1 MRYVLLFTLMLVVAS
16 VAAQEPVTLKFT
28 RPSKVQASASKI
40 KLKVQG
46 NEYVLKN
53 GASISINVTPE
64 YGKSLLIN
72 AGDQTAYYLKPKPG
86 ETYEFEVGFK
96 FAGPYILL
104 LSGEEAKPGEAVQVT
119 DTTAKPEGWE
129 TNLKVDRDNM
139 GAGITLQKTD
149 QSEAIRQEWLARG
162 GKIKYQSVVFNGTYF
177 GMDMDMEGVDANR
190 IDGYGGGISFYQNR
204 INLKI
209 PAYKTGAS
217 SWNSFNIGFGYDMLV
232 YAYKFDMKMDPIT
245 TKMDVVTITM
255 PFSANI
261 GWTLGLGKFIDEGN
275 WKGVALTLRYRPSIM
290 FNFTNSTVKMTSTDP
305 HISGSTSTS
314 TDSNVHFNAV
324 GVGFEV
330 DFSNFSSTMEK
341 LAPKPK
347 LKLSFFVM
355 PPVKDM
361 PLFISF
367 GLGITTYSR

>member
-1 MRYVLLFTLMLVVAS
+1 MKNILLFALMLVVAS

-28 RPSKVQASASKI
+28 RPDKVQASASKI
-40 KLKVQG
+40 KLNVQG
-46 NEYVLKN
+46 NEYIIKN
-53 GASISINVTPE
+53 GASISINVVPE
-64 YGKSLLIN
+64 YGKSLLID
-72 AGDQTAYYLKPKPG
+72 ASHATYYLKPKPG

-96 FAGPYILL
+96 FAGPYIML
-104 LSGEEAKPGEAVQVT
+104 LSGEEAKPGEIAQKT

-129 TNLKVDRDNM
+129 TNLKIDRDNM

-149 QSEAIRQEWLARG
+149 QSEAIRQEWLSRG
-162 GKIKYQSVVFNGTYF
+162 GKIKYESIVFNGTYF

-190 IDGYGGGISFYQNR
+190 IDGYGGGISFYQNW

-209 PAYKTGAS
+209 PAYKTGTS
-217 SWNSFNIGFGYDMLV
+217 SWNSFNIGWGYDMLV
-232 YAYKFDMKMDPIT
+232 YAYKFNIKMDPIT
-245 TKMDVVTITM
+245 TKMDVVSISM
-255 PFSANI
+255 PISANI
-261 GWTLGLGKFIDEGN
+261 GWTLGLGKFLDEGN
-275 WKGVALTLRYRPSIM
+275 WKGVALTLRYRPSLMI
-290 FNFTNSTVKMTSTDP
+290 NYSNSTVKMTSTDP
-305 HISGSTSTS
+305 HIPGSTTTGS
-314 TDSNVHFNAV
+314 DSNVQFNAG
-324 GVGFEV
+324 GVGFDI